1 MKSTKQPLSIV
12 IPVYGGEKTIG
23 PLTEQLIK
31 NLNKYKL
38 EIILV
43 NDGSP
48 DNSHEVCL
56 ELCKK
61 YKKIAKYICLAR
73 NFGEHNAVMA
83 GLNHVTGDYAVI
95 IDDDFQNPPEEIE
108 KLVKKAVADKLDV
121 VYSYYAKKQ
130 HSWFRNFGS
139 SFNNL
144 VASILL
150 NKPRNFYLSSFKC
163 LNRFAVGEVI
173 KYTGPYPYID
183 GLIWRCTQNIGKIQ
197 VKHTKRA
204 KGKSGYTFRKL
215 LHLWLNM
222 FVNFSIYPLRVSTFL
237 GLFFSVLGGGLTV
250 FFVIDKI
257 LHPEIPIGITTI
269 LAAILIFAGVQ
280 MIMLGL
286 IGEYLGK
293 LFLTNNQSPQ
303 YVVRHLYKNGKD
315 STH

>member
-1 MKSTKQPLSIV
+1 MRTQKHLLSIV
-12 IPVYGGEKTIG
+12 IPVYQGEKTIG
-23 PLTEQLIK
+23 RLTDKLISTLK
-31 NLNKYKL
+31 NYPL
-38 EIILV
+38 EIVLV

-61 YKKIAKYICLAR
+61 YKKIVKYICLAR

-108 KLVKKAVADKLDV
+108 KLVKKAIQENLDV
-121 VYSYYAKKQ
+121 VYSHYPKKQ

-144 VASILL
+144 VASLLL

-163 LNRFAVGEVI
+163 LNRFIIQEVI
-173 KYTGPYPYID
+173 KYTGPFPYID
-183 GLIWRCTQNIGKIQ
+183 GLIWRSTKNIGKVL
-197 VKHTKRA
+197 VKHEKS
-204 KGKSGYTFRKL
+204 KLGKSTYTFKKL
-215 LHLWLNM
+215 VRLWLNM
-222 FVNFSIYPLRVSTFL
+222 FVNFSILPLRVSTLL
-237 GLFFSVLGGGLTV
+237 GLLFSALGAILTI

-257 LHPEIPIGITTI
+257 LHPQVPLGITTI
-269 LAAILIFAGVQ
+269 LTAFLTFVGVQ
-280 MIMLGL
+280 LVMLGV

-293 LFLTNNQSPQ
+293 LFLASNQTPQ
-303 YVVRHLYKNGKD
+303 YVIRHLVKNGKD
-315 STH
+315 RIH